1 MRIDIWCAFC
11 EGISDPELL
20 EHYRRL
26 LTDAERGQQARF
38 HFESDRH
45 RYLITR
51 ALLRTTLSRY
61 ADMAPEEWTFVTNA
75 HGRPAISNSG
85 ITGLTFNLSHSRK
98 LVALAVARHCEVG
111 VDTEDTLS
119 RSAPPLEI
127 ANRFFAPEEVFS
139 LRALPEDRRLQRFF
153 QYWTL
158 KESYIKARGRG
169 LSLPLDQFAFHL
181 DDTDEIRLT
190 VQPQLQ
196 DAADNWDFWQWW
208 VQSEH
213 AAGDATSQPR
223 QHMLALCAQRRREEP
238 LQLVLREI
246 VPLRSETD
254 LSSTLIAS
262 SAGAGDGKD

>member
-11 EGISDPELL
+11 DSITDAVLL
-20 EHYRRL
+20 ERYRRL
-26 LTDAERGQQARF
+26 LTDAERSQQARF

-61 ADMAPEEWTFVTNA
+61 ADMAPEDWTFVSNA
-75 HGRPAISNSG
+75 HGRPAIANAG

-98 LVALAVARHCEVG
+98 LVVLAVAWHCELG
-111 VDTEDTLS
+111 IDTEDLLI
-119 RSAPPLEI
+119 RSPPLEI
-127 ANRFFAPEEVFS
+127 ADRFFAPEEVAS

-169 LSLPLDQFAFHL
+169 LSLPLDQFAFHFA
-181 DDTDEIRLT
+181 DTDQVRLT

-208 VQSEH
+208 VQSERV
-213 AAGDATSQPR
+213 AAAATSPPR
-223 QHMLALCAQRRREEP
+223 QHMLALCGQRVREEP

-246 VPLRSETD
+246 VPLRSEND
-254 LSSTLIAS
+254 LSITLIARTPT
-262 SAGAGDGKD
+262 GDAKA